1 MFPAFGADASRGI
14 SVRGSLLI
22 SLEEWGGGL
31 GAAGAGDLGRV
42 MVLAATILAISAVP
56 EEVKAEALENPAA
69 WSWEGGMK
77 LVTRRAR

>member
-31 GAAGAGDLGRV
+31 GAAEAGDLGRV
-42 MVLAATILAISAVP
+42 TVLAATILAISAVP

>member
-31 GAAGAGDLGRV
+31 GAAEARDLGRV
-42 MVLAATILAISAVP
+42 TVLAATIFAILAVP